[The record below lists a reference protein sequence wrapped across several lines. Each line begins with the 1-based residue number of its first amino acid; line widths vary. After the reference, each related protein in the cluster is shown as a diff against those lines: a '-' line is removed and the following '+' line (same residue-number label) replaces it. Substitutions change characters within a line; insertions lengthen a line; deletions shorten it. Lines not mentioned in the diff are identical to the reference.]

1 MSEQEDQKE
10 LTKVYPIKWINSMLE
25 NIKNIILLV
34 IAITLV
40 VMAIQGRN
48 SQKIFGSVWVNNF
61 PDHPRKTRVI
71 ITDIEH
77 GVEFPVINP
86 TIGKYGILRKALKVT
101 TDGL

>member
-1 MSEQEDQKE
+1 MSEQKK
-10 LTKVYPIKWINSMLE
+10 LTKVNPFKWINSMLE

-40 VMAIQGRN
+40 VMAIQGKN

-61 PDHPRKTRVI
+61 PDPPRETKVI
-71 ITDIEH
+71 ITDIGY
-77 GVEFPVINP
+77 GVEFPVTNP
-86 TIGKYGILRKALKVT
+86 TGKYGISTLKVT